1 MSMFGIN
8 AHKATRRSI
17 SRSPSARRRSSIR
30 AAIEK
35 EFREAENK
43 TDNEEPLL
51 QRHQSCHGTRP
62 TNSNYNDTN
71 SSYKNEPLGT
81 PSTSATDNP
90 PPSSNSVTSPS
101 KALSAS
107 SNVRPPSVHHRS
119 PQLQQRYHQTLT
131 QSNSIADR
139 TR

>member
-35 EFREAENK
+35 EFNEAENK
-43 TDNEEPLL
+43 KDNEEPLL

-62 TNSNYNDTN
+62 TNSNHNDTN

-90 PPSSNSVTSPS
+90 PPSSNSVASPS
-101 KALSAS
+101 KALSS
-107 SNVRPPSVHHRS
+107 SRPPSLHHRS